1 MTRYLVI
8 FVVTFAVGAVIAVI
22 LRTGGH
28 HPYGEPPRPPPM
40 AGMDPHGEHRPPP
53 PEAGMPPP
61 SHEQSHDHGAPPPPP
76 PMDAHHDHGAPP
88 APAAPGGAVNTIC
101 PGCGGPVD
109 PKIPMAD
116 YQGKKVGFNCKM
128 CPPKFAAEPQKY
140 GEAALKNK
148 AAE

>member
-28 HPYGEPPRPPPM
+28 QPYGELPR
-40 AGMDPHGEHRPPP
+40 PP
-53 PEAGMPPP
+53 PEAGM
-61 SHEQSHDHGAPPPPP
+61 PPPP
-76 PMDAHHDHGAPP
+76 PMDAHHDHGAPPAPP

-128 CPPKFAAEPQKY
+128 CVPKFAAEPQKY
-140 GEAALKNK
+140 GEAALKNQ